1 MSFIPSI
8 IPFAGA
14 LIFITIAVTHLV
26 KSKRELEEVL
36 FSISILLL
44 AGIQIS
50 IGLLLISRNIESV
63 FIQFKL
69 IATLVIILPGFA
81 VPALLAIKNKRRNES
96 NKQYLSITTLL
107 SIITF
112 VVALLIPSKSYLEAI
127 HFTESGSF
135 WGVTLS
141 NGGKALAGYA
151 IVVTIFS
158 LFLFENT
165 YRSLTIPGKVI
176 LKYPLLGI
184 ASTSIINIIIIS
196 RAIALSVITANSM
209 VAGSTGLVLLG
220 TSLLFATARYGIFET
235 NLSVGRDITT
245 SVITII
251 ISALYLLALGI
262 IAFIARALQLPFDRL
277 TGTVLSLFA
286 VFLLLAVLISGKAR
300 RRFRR
305 FINENFYPTSYNYRK
320 EWRKYSEL
328 MASSTTIT
336 DLIDNVI
343 SALCDSMLVKQG
355 VIWVD
360 VAGGKS
366 SSYGFPSVKLT
377 RDEIDLILSLYD
389 GETIKMAKKSK
400 LKARENERKDN
411 TASDVTETSER
422 ASIGTDWIK
431 VIAFIGRGDQIMGF
445 IALGEKHLN
454 SRYSEED
461 SDFLATIADE
471 TQIALENIMIEE
483 RIIEAKQLESFNRFT
498 SFVIHDL
505 KNTVGMLSLVLDNA
519 KENINDPEFQQD
531 ATNAIKRSIDK
542 IQRLISSL
550 RARTSPTKLERET
563 IKLDELLHRCVEN
576 VKELATSMKVELKLN
591 IHEDVTIKGDA
602 SALGKVFENIII
614 NAIEASSRSGKVG
627 IELKRKNGTAIVA
640 ISDAGKGFEKEYL
653 ERYLFKPFHSTKK
666 DGLGIALFICKSIIE
681 NHNGSIKIYSTE
693 GKGSIVT
700 IELPIE

>member
-1 MSFIPSI
+1 MSFIPST

-14 LIFITIAVTHLV
+14 LIFALIAVTHLV
-26 KSKRELEEVL
+26 KSKRKLEEVV
-36 FSISILLL
+36 FSISILIL

-50 IGLLLISRNIESV
+50 LGFLLLSRSIENV
-63 FIQFKL
+63 FIHFKL

-81 VPALLAIKNKRRNES
+81 VPALLSIKNKRKNEN
-96 NKQYLSITTLL
+96 NKQYLSIATLL
-107 SIITF
+107 SIISF
-112 VVALLIPSKSYLEAI
+112 VIALLIPSKSYLEAI
-127 HFTESGSF
+127 HFTEGGNF
-135 WGVTLS
+135 WGITLS

-151 IVVTIFS
+151 IIATIFS
-158 LFLFENT
+158 LFLFENI
-165 YRSLTIPGKVI
+165 YRSLTVPGKVI
-176 LKYPLLGI
+176 LKYPLLGV

-196 RAIALSVITANSM
+196 RAIALSIITANSM
-209 VAGSTGLVLLG
+209 VVGSTGLVLLG

-235 NLSVGRDITT
+235 KLSVGRDITT

-328 MASSTTIT
+328 MASSTTIS

-343 SALCDSMLVKQG
+343 SALCDSMLVKYG
-355 VIWVD
+355 MIWVD
-360 VAGGKS
+360 VGGGKS
-366 SSYGFPSVKLT
+366 SSYGFSGEKLT
-377 RDEIDLILSLYD
+377 RDEIDLVLSIND
-389 GETIKMAKKSK
+389 GETIKMVKRGE
-400 LKARENERKDN
+400 LKVREIERKDR
-411 TASDVTETSER
+411 TVPEASDTSEKS
-422 ASIGTDWIK
+422 SIGTDWIK
-431 VIAFIGRGDQIMGF
+431 VIAFIGRGEQILGF

-454 SRYSEED
+454 SKYSEED
-461 SDFLATIADE
+461 IDFLATIADE
-471 TQIALENIMIEE
+471 TLIALENILLEE

-505 KNTVGMLSLVLDNA
+505 KNTVGMLSLVLDNS
-519 KENINDPEFQQD
+519 KKNINDPEFQQD

-542 IQRLISSL
+542 MQRLISSL
-550 RARTSPTKLERET
+550 RDHTSPTKLERET
-563 IKLDELLHRCVEN
+563 IKLDELLNRCMEN
-576 VKELATSMKVELKLN
+576 VKELASSMQVELKLKIN
-591 IHEDVTIKGDA
+591 EDVTIIGDS
-602 SALGKVFENIII
+602 SALRKVFENIII
-614 NAIEASSRSGKVG
+614 NAIEASGQAGKVG
-627 IELKRKNGTAIVA
+627 IDLKRKNGIAIVA
-640 ISDAGKGFEKEYL
+640 ISDTGKGFEKEYL
-653 ERYLFKPFHSTKK
+653 EKYLFKPFHSTKK

-681 NHNGSIKIYSTE
+681 NHNGSIKIHSTG
-693 GKGSIVT
+693 GKGSTVT